1 MSTDHSAN
9 NPSATATQLPSDPTL
24 AAPASDAGGEFPDTA
39 VGTHLVLY
47 QTEDGAVD
55 LRWHIDPADIAHARA
70 GFGNHPAHPVL
81 RLHRVGS
88 HGDDQLMADAD
99 LGADADAEDGHA
111 HYAGGN
117 AVGLLQAEIGLA
129 GDDGGWLLIARSNGL
144 PAAAPVGARFLKP
157 GRSPTPPEAT
167 AAAAPA
173 PAGSS
178 DGSSAAASSAAF
190 SEDAAAGDGDEAAP
204 PPLPL
209 APEFPLVEP
218 PLSARARAASQAP
231 ATQPEPEP
239 DAGVGVTEPAAAEA
253 RAPHRAAADN
263 PALRS
268 GSDPSLGRAAPVTQ
282 LPGPGAGL
290 PGTLRGPEPP
300 PGGVVPRLTPRPP
313 PQATAPPTAAPA
325 EPVAGSGPL
334 RPQVDGATL
343 AAELV
348 VHGTAPPNTL
358 LDLGGHPYRV
368 GPGGRFVLH
377 IPIGDHQVIMR
388 LLAALPQLPV
398 APRDDGM
405 T

>member
-1 MSTDHSAN
+1 MSTDHSGN
-9 NPSATATQLPSDPTL
+9 DPSATATQLPSDPTL
-24 AAPASDAGGEFPDTA
+24 AAPGSDAGGEFPDTA

-88 HGDDQLMADAD
+88 HGDDRLMADAD

-167 AAAAPA
+167 AAATPA
-173 PAGSS
+173 PAAASAAP
-178 DGSSAAASSAAF
+178 SSAPV
-190 SEDAAAGDGDEAAP
+190 SEGTAAGDGDEAAP
-204 PPLPL
+204 SPLRL

-218 PLSARARAASQAP
+218 PLSARARAASQA
-231 ATQPEPEP
+231 AAQPEP
-239 DAGVGVTEPAAAEA
+239 DAGVGVGEL
-253 RAPHRAAADN
+253 AAADSEAGAPLPAVADI

-268 GSDPSLGRAAPVTQ
+268 GSDPSLGRPAPVTE

-290 PGTLRGPEPP
+290 PGTRRGPEPP

-313 PQATAPPTAAPA
+313 PQATAPRTAAPA

-334 RPQVDGATL
+334 RPQADTATL

-348 VHGTAPPNTL
+348 VHGSAPPNTL

-398 APRDDGM
+398 APRDDEM
-405 T
+405 S